1 MTEVQEMLNSI
12 MGRKPQRKIGLNSQH
27 CLMTLKLCLTFPME
41 IFEDVIGR
49 IVEEESGVLD
59 F

>member
-1 MTEVQEMLNSI
+1 
-12 MGRKPQRKIGLNSQH
+12 
-27 CLMTLKLCLTFPME
+27 MTLKLCLTFRME